1 LLTCRFPYGSSDYI
15 LVGMAV
21 AVSSGFVGRAEEL
34 ARLLAAL
41 KQAEQGRPAMVP
53 VVGDAGV
60 ARPGLLGFALVS
72 KGVVG
77 AGGVEPPSSSLSD
90 PTIISRFNSEALR
103 TVRSSG
109 ESEVSGLRLMG
120 RRSWSITI

>member
-41 KQAEQGRPAMVP
+41 KQAE
-53 VVGDAGV
+53 
-60 ARPGLLGFALVS
+60 
-72 KGVVG
+72 
-77 AGGVEPPSSSLSD
+77 
-90 PTIISRFNSEALR
+90 
-103 TVRSSG
+103 
-109 ESEVSGLRLMG
+109 
-120 RRSWSITI
+120 